1 MSASPA
7 QHLQSLVGALEN
19 AVPPLQ
25 GWSADLSFL
34 AELTPVRMRMVGRFW
49 QTQTN
54 ASQQLGQALGRLVG
68 GFSAATAPWGVLV
81 QCNGGEIRFYW
92 MVTGGSAGAL
102 TWAGM
107 AAAALPGADWVVE
120 DGMHSRPAVTDLN
133 GHAAALLARHPCE
146 ADAAVCFSSDL
157 SRLTVAMRGADWSL
171 GLFARPF
178 PPALVQENL
187 SHLHRSMREMQRTWA
202 APGAGEDRLHPQVR
216 HALGLL
222 DAESKRYV
230 EGSAS
235 GMWEMQAC
243 LVAED
248 ATALAAGAMAW
259 RGQLSAARLPL
270 RSWNIE
276 PCRLSADSAPSAISR
291 LTTREAAALVPL
303 PIEDTAG
310 MSVRE
315 RVPFAQDGA
324 SAEGRVALAVGRV
337 LADGRAL
344 SQWLELP
351 LADLARHGLIC
362 GSTRSGKSQT
372 AQFLLR
378 GLWEEHGIP
387 FLVLDPAKSDYRRLL
402 RSPLGRDLRV
412 FTPGLVGGARFTF
425 NPLAVPPGV
434 PVQMH
439 MDGVRDLLLAAFGWV
454 EPMPAVLS
462 LALEVVYR
470 AHGWNLNRGTH
481 NPVPGHAKMPTIQ
494 NLIEVI
500 PFVVEKLGWTGEAAS
515 LLRSGPATRLSSLL
529 IGTRGS
535 VLDTAEHIDIRS
547 LLDRPTIIEMGWFGT
562 DEDKAFL
569 LGALVLALAEARL
582 VDGACS
588 ELKHLLLIEEAHCLL
603 AAPPSTGSSENAQ
616 PQQKAVRQF
625 CNLLATI
632 GGYGQGLIV
641 VEQVP
646 TKLAPDLLANTGL
659 KIAHQLPLQQDCE
672 AVGAAMTLTEAQ
684 RRFLPTLRRG
694 EAVAFR
700 AGDHGAFHIQVPD
713 HAGKLGFSN
722 LHISDAELA
731 THMSR
736 LHPLS
741 QHAHTAR

>member
-1 MSASPA
+1 MSASPV
-7 QHLQSLVGALEN
+7 QHLQSLVAALESS
-19 AVPPLQ
+19 VTPLQ
-25 GWSADLSFL
+25 GWSADLSPL
-34 AELTPVRMRMVGRFW
+34 AQLTPVRMRMVGRFW
-49 QTQTN
+49 QER
-54 ASQQLGQALGRLVG
+54 ADAAPQLGQALSRLVG
-68 GFSAATAPWGVLV
+68 GFSAAGAPWGVLV
-81 QCNGGEIRFYW
+81 QCTGGEVRFYW

-107 AAAALPGADWVVE
+107 AAAALPGADWVFE
-120 DGMHSRPAVTDLN
+120 NAAHSRSAITDLN
-133 GHAAALLARHPCE
+133 GHAVAMLARQPCE
-146 ADAAVCFSSDL
+146 ADADVCFSSDL
-157 SRLTVAMRGADWSL
+157 SRLAVAMRGADWSL
-171 GLFARPF
+171 GVFARPL
-178 PPALVQENL
+178 PSAAVQQNL

-202 APGAGEDRLHPQVR
+202 APGAGEDRLHPHVR

-222 DAESKRYV
+222 DAEAKRYI

-235 GMWEMQAC
+235 GMWDMQAC
-243 LVAED
+243 LVAENP
-248 ATALAAGAMAW
+248 TALAAGAMAW
-259 RGQLSAARLPL
+259 RGQLCAARLPL
-270 RSWNIE
+270 RSWYVE
-276 PCRLSADSAPSAISR
+276 PCRLTSDSAPSAISR
-291 LTTREAAALVPL
+291 LTTREAAALIPL
-303 PIEDTAG
+303 PIEDTVG

-344 SQWLELP
+344 PHWLELP
-351 LADLARHGLIC
+351 LVDLPRHGLIC

-372 AQFLLR
+372 AQYLLR
-378 GLWEEHGIP
+378 QLWEEHGIP

-402 RSPLGRDLRV
+402 RSPLGGALRV
-412 FTPGLVGGARFTF
+412 FTPGLAGGAPFAF

-454 EPMPAVLS
+454 EPMPSVLT

-470 AHGWNLNRGTH
+470 AHGWDLNRGTH
-481 NPVPGHAKMPTIQ
+481 TPIQGRAKMPTIQ
-494 NLIEVI
+494 NLIEAI
-500 PFVVEKLGWTGEAAS
+500 PFIVEKLGWTGEAAS

-529 IGTRGS
+529 IGTRAS
-535 VLDTAEHIDIRS
+535 VLDTAEHFDIRS

-588 ELKHLLLIEEAHCLL
+588 ELKHVLLIEEAHCLL
-603 AAPPSTGSSENAQ
+603 AAPPSTGSSETAQ

-694 EAVAFR
+694 EALVFR
-700 AGDHGAFHIQVPD
+700 AGDHGAFHIQIPD
-713 HAGKLGFSN
+713 HAGKLGFSG
-722 LHISDAELA
+722 LHIPDTEIA

-741 QHAHTAR
+741 QHIRTTR